1 MPPFANRLV
10 SPLLVL
16 LLAALPLSA
25 SHTPD
30 QGQGSLIPSEA
41 ARNVRFGLPGPA
53 TPDPKD
59 RDRYLIAR
67 PQYVLSYHADRKI
80 PN

>member
-1 MPPFANRLV
+1 MPARLKY
-10 SPLLVL
+10 LLPA
-16 LLAALPLSA
+16 LLALFLVTSP
-25 SHTPD
+25 P
-30 QGQGSLIPSEA
+30 A
-41 ARNVRFGLPGPA
+41 AQEPGTNPNIRFGLPGPA